1 MLQKT
6 VILVLASLISLVA
19 TAQKE
24 DSIAFKKIADNIL
37 IHGTAYENLRHICKK
52 IGPRL
57 SGSAQAQKAVEAT
70 AKMLRDAGADTVY
83 LQPCMVPHWV
93 RGVKE
98 VGYITLPNGTKYPLN
113 LCSLGNSEGTG
124 LKGINAP
131 IVQVN
136 NFEELSR
143 LGKKGIQGKIVFFNF
158 EMNPTYIATFNAY
171 GESGR
176 SRTAGPSLAAS
187 YGALGVM
194 VRSLASNFD
203 DYPHTGVTIYNDSF
217 PKIPAVAISTNNAI
231 WLTKQLAKNQ
241 TLTAYFKNTCTMLP
255 DAPSFNVVGEIRGSI
270 LPKEIITVGGHL
282 DSWDL
287 AEGAQDDG
295 AGCVQ
300 SIEVIRVFKATGI
313 RPKRTVRAVMFMNE
327 ENGGRGGD
335 KYLELALLNK
345 ENHFFALESDA
356 GGFTPRGF
364 SLEMKE
370 EQINKIKEWKNLF
383 YPYGVYDF
391 SAAGSGAD
399 IGPLKVTGAALA
411 GLRPDSQRYFDVHHA
426 STDIFEN
433 VSRRELHMG
442 ALNMAG
448 LIYLVDKYGL

>member
-1 MLQKT
+1 MIQKT
-6 VILVLASLISLVA
+6 IILVFTILLSLGA
-19 TAQKE
+19 AAQKE
-24 DSIAFKKIADNIL
+24 DSLAIKNIADNIL
-37 IHGTAYENLRHICKK
+37 IHGTAYENLRQICKK

-57 SGSAQAQKAVEAT
+57 SGSTQAQKAVEVT
-70 AKMLRDAGADTVY
+70 AKMLKDAGADTVY

-93 RGVKE
+93 RGSKE
-98 VGYITLPNGTKYPLN
+98 VGYINLPNGSKYPLN

-124 LKGINAP
+124 LKGISAL

-136 NFEELSR
+136 NFIELKQ
-143 LGKKGIQGKIVFFNF
+143 LGKAGINGKIVFFNF

-176 SRTAGPSLAAS
+176 SRTDGPSLAAS
-187 YGALGVM
+187 YGAVGVL

-231 WLTKQLAKNQ
+231 WLSKQITKGQ

-255 DAPSFNVVGEIRGSI
+255 DEPSFNVVGEIRGSK

-300 SIEVIRVFKATGI
+300 SIEVIRAFKASGI
-313 RPKRTVRAVMFMNE
+313 RPLRTVRAVMFMNE

-345 ENHFFALESDA
+345 ENHLFALESDA
-356 GGFTPRGF
+356 GGFSPRGF
-364 SLEMKE
+364 SLDMREA
-370 EQINKIKEWKNLF
+370 QVNKIKQWKNLF

-391 SAAGSGAD
+391 SASGSGSD
-399 IGPLKVTGAALA
+399 VGPLKVTGAALA

-426 STDIFEN
+426 ATDVFEN

-442 ALNMAG
+442 ALNMAA
-448 LIYLVDKYGL
+448 LIFLVDKYGL